1 MVDEE
6 TGEKIRNPKTWY
18 WSGEEEIEI
27 YVMEQAQYDLF
38 MDLYERTDGV
48 ASWNEEISSI
58 IRTECEAF
66 FAGQKTAEET
76 ARLIQDRAGLYV
88 FEQG

>member
-1 MVDEE
+1 MSA
-6 TGEKIRNPKTWY
+6 TNQAINTII
-18 WSGEEEIEI
+18 EEEC
-27 YVMEQAQYDLF
+27 Q
-38 MDLYERTDGV
+38 
-48 ASWNEEISSI
+48 
-58 IRTECEAF
+58 AF